1 MIELK
6 NLTIETVKDNRTIIK
21 DFQLTIQ
28 SGDKL
33 AIIGEEGNGKS
44 TLLTCIYDEKFIA
57 DYCTYEGKIIRKE
70 HVIGFLSQ
78 ELTAKEK
85 QLTITELF
93 SENNWG
99 KDFLQAMDDFRIQS
113 LVSDKK
119 LGALSGG
126 ERFKYRFL
134 QLLAIDPDV
143 LLLDEPT
150 NDLDIQTME
159 WLEAFLLQTTIPLVF
174 VSHDETFIRRIA
186 NGIIHMEQTQRKQVP
201 RYTISREP
209 YEIYLSQ
216 RTDLL
221 YKQEQVAK
229 KQASDHQKQ
238 MSKWKDVWQKAEHQ
252 HQNVA
257 RADPRLQKK
266 IKSLKNQKKRLEKAT
281 DAFLE
286 VPSVEEASE
295 FRFDATIQVHS
306 SKKILDLSIDT
317 LQIAGK
323 TLSQNIHLSITGP
336 EKVVII
342 GENGVGKSTLLK
354 QIKEELHHQ
363 SSLKIGYMPQNYED
377 LLDLSQTPIAFLE
390 TTGNKEAITKAFT
403 HLGSMKFTA
412 DEMHHSMEN
421 LSGGQKAKLLL
432 LKMILDQCEV
442 LILDEPTRNFSPLT
456 TPVLCHALT
465 SFAGAIISISH
476 DRRYL
481 DEVATTIYEL
491 TPNGLSQIK

>member
-6 NLTIETVKDNRTIIK
+6 NLTIETIKDNRTIIQ
-21 DFQLTIQ
+21 DFHLTIQ

-44 TLLTCIYDEKFIA
+44 TLLACMYDEQFIA
-57 DYCTYEGKIIRKE
+57 DYCTYEGTIIRKE
-70 HVIGFLSQ
+70 YVIGFLSQ

-85 QLTITELF
+85 ELTITDLF
-93 SENNWG
+93 IENNWG
-99 KDFLQAMDDFRIQS
+99 KDFLQAMDDFRIES

-119 LGALSGG
+119 LGVLSGG

-134 QLLAIDPDV
+134 QLLALDPDV

-174 VSHDETFIRRIA
+174 VSHDETFIPHIA

-221 YKQEQVAK
+221 HKQEQVAK
-229 KQASDHQKQ
+229 KQASDHKKQ
-238 MSKWKDVWQKAEHQ
+238 MNKWHDVWQKAEHQ

-281 DAFLE
+281 DAFQE

-295 FRFDATIQVHS
+295 FRFDPTIHVHS
-306 SKKILDLSIDT
+306 SKKILDLSVGT
-317 LQIAGK
+317 LQMAGK

-354 QIKEELHHQ
+354 KIKEELHKH

-403 HLGSMKFTA
+403 YLGSMKFTA

-456 TPVLCHALT
+456 TPVLCQALT
-465 SFAGAIISISH
+465 AFAGAIISISH

-481 DEVATTIYEL
+481 EEVATTIYEL
-491 TPNGLSQIK
+491 TANGLRKIK